1 MLSSLNFINLLW
13 YFFNQRKSLEFW
25 SFLINIRSSTNS
37 FCHLLVAIS
46 VTCYIKSSFHG
57 WLHAELNDNLINIS
71 FSDMLLL
78 WSIWN
83 NIRRGLTSEWPFDKL
98 IKLWENCQ
106 KNLSL
111 YQHLYMVVTLS
122 REVLTPGNPG
132 KCNVATSA

>member
-1 MLSSLNFINLLW
+1 MLSSLNLINLYW

-25 SFLINIRSSTNS
+25 SFLMNIRSSTNS

-57 WLHAELNDNLINIS
+57 WLHAQLNDNLINIS

-98 IKLWENCQ
+98 IKLWLG
-106 KNLSL
+106 KLSEKFEPISAFI
-111 YQHLYMVVTLS
+111 HGGHFVKISPNS
-122 REVLTPGNPG
+122 R
-132 KCNVATSA
+132 KSRKM